1 MKAYL
6 RANPLQGVL
15 LIMLA
20 FLAFLMIAS
29 SLISRGSCA
38 WYGYQ
43 TDRTTRYAIGVGC
56 MVKMPTGWTPQR
68 ELRTEQ

>member
-29 SLISRGSCA
+29 SLISRSSCA

>member
-6 RANPLQGVL
+6 RANPWQGAL
-15 LIMLA
+15 LIVLA
-20 FLAFLMIAS
+20 ILAFLMIAS
-29 SLISRGSCA
+29 SLINRGFCA

>member
-1 MKAYL
+1 MKWLKVPAIAGAVLFSVLTIAGAAYNW
-6 RANPLQGVL
+6 AG
-15 LIMLA
+15 
-20 FLAFLMIAS
+20 
-29 SLISRGSCA
+29 CA